1 MLTRRIKHALLLG
14 SASLLLLTLASA
26 TATATVAK
34 LMTMDRLID
43 RSDRIG
49 RATVAGQKS
58 QFDKKYNLVTTR
70 TTLEVQKTYWGAP
83 KKTLV
88 IEQFGGEA
96 DGMKTIIAG
105 DAKFTRGEDVIL
117 FLKDATDKSGLHYLT
132 AMAQAKYTIK
142 KQADG
147 STVIWRDLDGLT
159 FHDSS
164 GKSPSTLQH
173 VSESPR
179 SMPSFIAEL
188 EAQIAGIKGPRGG
201 KK

>member
-1 MLTRRIKHALLLG
+1 MLTRRIKRALIFG
-14 SASLLLLTLASA
+14 CASLFLLTLASA

-43 RSDRIG
+43 RSDRIV

-70 TTLEVQKTYWGAP
+70 TTLEVSETYWGSP

-96 DGMKTIIAG
+96 DGLKTIIAG
-105 DAKFTRGEDVIL
+105 DARFSAGEEVIV
-117 FLKDATDKSGLHYLT
+117 FLKDARDKSGLHFLT

-142 KQADG
+142 KQPDG
-147 STVIWRDLDGLT
+147 ATVIWRDLDGLT

-164 GKSPSTLQH
+164 GKSPNSLQH
-173 VSESPR
+173 ISESPR

-188 EAQIAGIKGPRGG
+188 EAQIAGIKGPKGG
-201 KK
+201 AK